1 MKKTL
6 VALAAL
12 AATSA
17 FAQSSVTISGNADVG
32 YINKSAFGG
41 DGKLFGKSSGVADG
55 LNSPNRIILEVKE
68 DLGGGL
74 TARFFNEHGIS
85 PTNTQDWAS
94 RTANGAPQYVSGG
107 KTATADDQI
116 PSSGAQSTGTNR
128 NTFVAL
134 GGGFGEIRAGYM
146 VSSLYNTSAQS
157 GYFLGVEQYGALLKD
172 HGMAEAGGSRAN
184 GLQYTSPKYG
194 MFTGTVQKQYGAERT
209 FTSEVATSPV
219 LDNKAERTALRAD
232 MDAGALKATYVRT
245 DYTAHKSP
253 QVIAAAAGA
262 SNIFGVTSAA
272 VTSATVTDIKTKH
285 DHLSAIYTYGPV
297 AATYQYNKASLTEA
311 VTAANSR
318 ELKSNQ
324 YGIQYTMGAAS
335 VYAITGKGTVDS
347 PTARV
352 NDIKNTQ
359 YGVRYNLSKRTLVYA
374 MTGTSKDSVP
384 TAADKMSKGT
394 MNGIGMMHQ
403 F

>member
-12 AATSA
+12 SAISA
-17 FAQSSVTISGNADVG
+17 FAQSSVSISGNADVG
-32 YINKSAFGG
+32 FINKAVYGG
-41 DGKLFGKSSGVADG
+41 DGKLFGKATGVTDG
-55 LNSPNRIILEVKE
+55 LNSPNRIILTVKE

-74 TARFFNEHGIS
+74 TATFFNEHGIS
-85 PTNTQDWAS
+85 PTNGTDWS
-94 RTANGAPQYVSGG
+94 TRTNNGAPQYVAGA
-107 KTATADDQI
+107 KTAAADDQI
-116 PSSGAQSTGTNR
+116 PSSSSLTTSTNR

-134 GGGFGEIRAGYM
+134 ADAKLGEVRAGYM

-172 HGMAEAGGSRAN
+172 FGMTEAGGSRAN
-184 GLQYTSPKYG
+184 GLQYTSPQFG
-194 MFTGTVQKQYGAERT
+194 MFTGTVQKQYGGERT
-209 FTSEVATSPV
+209 YTSETAGASFTQV
-219 LDNKAERTALRAD
+219 KAERTALRGD
-232 MDAGALKATYVRT
+232 INAGAFKATYVRT
-245 DYTAHKSP
+245 DYVSKKDFQAASVP
-253 QVIAAAAGA
+253 NSSIFGVAAAASTA
-262 SNIFGVTSAA
+262 N
-272 VTSATVTDIKTKH
+272 TDIKTKH
-285 DHLSAIYTYGPV
+285 DHLSAIYNIGPV
-297 AATYQYNKASLTEA
+297 AVTYQYNKASLTDA
-311 VTAANSR
+311 VTAGSSR

-324 YGIQYTMGAAS
+324 YGIQYTMGATS
-335 VYAITGKGTVDS
+335 VYAITGNGTADS

-352 NDIKNTQ
+352 NDITNTQ

-384 TAADKMSKGT
+384 TAVDKMSKGT

>member
-12 AATSA
+12 AVTSA
-17 FAQSSVTISGNADVG
+17 FAQSTVSISGNADVG
-32 YINKSAFGG
+32 FINKAVYGG
-41 DGKLFGKSSGVADG
+41 DGKLFGKTSGVSDG
-55 LNSPNRIILEVKE
+55 LNSPNRIILTVKE

-74 TARFFNEHGIS
+74 TATFLNEHGIS
-85 PTNTQDWAS
+85 PTNTTDWS
-94 RTANGAPQYVSGG
+94 TRTANGAPAYVAGRAAS
-107 KTATADDQI
+107 TTDSQI
-116 PSSGAQSTGTNR
+116 PADAALSTGTNR
-128 NTFVAL
+128 NTYVAL
-134 GGGFGEIRAGYM
+134 GGGFGEVRAGYM

-157 GYFLGVEQYGALLKD
+157 GYFLGVEQMGALLKD
-172 HGMAEAGGSRAN
+172 FGMTEAGGSRAN
-184 GLQYTSPKYG
+184 GLQYTSPKFG

-209 FTSEVATSPV
+209 FTAEGTNQPYTE
-219 LDNKAERTALRAD
+219 NKAERTALRAD

-245 DYTAHKSP
+245 DYTVLKTGANGNAGNSIWG
-253 QVIAAAAGA
+253 VAGAAAANSDA
-262 SNIFGVTSAA
+262 SV
-272 VTSATVTDIKTKH
+272 KH
-285 DHLSAIYTYGPV
+285 DHLSAIYTTGPFAV
-297 AATYQYNKASLTEA
+297 TYQYNKASVDNTDN
-311 VTAANSR
+311 TKDR

-335 VYAITGKGTVDS
+335 FFAITGKGTADS
-347 PTARV
+347 ATARV
-352 NDIKNTQ
+352 NDIKNSQ

-374 MTGTSKDSVP
+374 MTGTMKDSAP